1 MSGKAGRDPLT
12 GPRRLVLTGAES
24 TGKSMLAERLARH
37 FGAPLVPEYAREY
50 AGRMGILTVED
61 VEPIARG
68 QQAAEEAMPARGHSL
83 VVFDTDLL
91 STAVYARHYY
101 GWCPE
106 WLERTVR
113 HRSGLYLLL
122 DIDVP
127 FIPDPTRGPAERR
140 AELHQRFE
148 RALEAAG
155 VAWTVIRGDWE
166 ERFERAVRAVSSEK

>member
-1 MSGKAGRDPLT
+1 MARENRLT
-12 GPRRLVLTGAES
+12 APRRLVLTGAES

-50 AGRMGILTVED
+50 AARMGLLTVED

-68 QQAAEEAMPARGHSL
+68 QQAAEAAVHPGVHSL
-83 VVFDTDLL
+83 VVYDTDLL

-101 GWCPE
+101 DWCPD
-106 WLERTVR
+106 WLEHTVR

-127 FIPDPTRGPAERR
+127 FIPDPTRGPAQRR

-148 RALEAAG
+148 RALEEAG
-155 VAWTVIRGDWE
+155 VAWTTISGGWE
-166 ERFERAVRAVSSEK
+166 ERFERAVETVRSEK

>member
-1 MSGKAGRDPLT
+1 MTRENPLT

-24 TGKSMLAERLARH
+24 TGKSMLAERLAKH
-37 FGAPLVPEYAREY
+37 FGAPLVSEYAREY

-68 QQAAEEAMPARGHSL
+68 QLAAEEAVHAGGHSL
-83 VVFDTDLL
+83 VVYDTDLL

-101 GWCPE
+101 DWCPE

-155 VAWTVIRGDWE
+155 VAWTVIGGGWE
-166 ERFERAVRAVSSEK
+166 ERFERAVKAVSGKR